1 MHLETLKVFCDLA
14 ETKSFSKAARVNGIT
29 QSAVSQQVRALE
41 TKYQVP
47 LVERNR
53 KACGLTPEG
62 RTFLDAARRIVETYR
77 AIDEQLRGS
86 SERIPGKIRIA
97 AEASIGLHELP
108 PVLKK
113 FRAAHSEVE
122 VAVQYLRA
130 PEIYDAVLNG
140 EFDLALVAYPQVRQ
154 GLKMDVF
161 EEDELVVICHPDHR
175 LAKNASIEPTALNGE
190 PHIAYGP
197 DPHTIRLIDRQLR
210 AHQVELTPAAQFDN
224 IETVKRAVEINSGI
238 SLVPRNTVRAEV
250 ADGRL
255 VEIPFKGVRFVR
267 PLAVVCKSGRLHSI
281 ATHALTAMLR
291 GETSDLQPLA
301 AC

>member
-190 PHIAYGP
+190 PHIAYRP
-197 DPHTIRLIDRQLR
+197 DSHTIRFIDRQLR
-210 AHQVELTPAAQFDN
+210 ALKVELTPAVQFDN

-255 VEIPFKGVRFVR
+255 VEISLKGVRIAW

-281 ATHALTAMLR
+281 AVQALTAMLGAKR
-291 GETSDLQPLA
+291 PTCSR
-301 AC
+301 